1 MKKAIS
7 YSLFGYNQER
17 NKDSFDFNSYLRGLL
32 INVKCQTLIYP
43 DWEIVVNTD
52 ANTYNGF
59 KNLFDL
65 LPIKLLINE
74 SVEPL
79 TKSMLWRMKPIWL
92 KENDNFVY
100 SHIICRDLDSPLTLR
115 ERKCVEEWIINNS
128 VIHAITD
135 SISHNIPMLGG
146 MVGFK
151 PSEFVKAT
159 NYANFEEMFIDI
171 DYDFD
176 IKGKDQELLCSN
188 IYPIFNKN
196 EIYIDGELKPSIIQH
211 YLKGHP
217 NTNLKGYRNIVP
229 EWVEMGLDLSMEE
242 SNEICGHIG
251 SAGWYE
257 PKINVFLTK
266 HTDKI
271 QHIIEIEKK
280 FADIFWWAK
289 EIYN

>member
-32 INVKCQTLIYP
+32 INLKCQALIYP
-43 DWEIVVNTD
+43 DWEIVLNTD
-52 ANTYNGF
+52 KETYNGL
-59 KNLFDL
+59 KDLFDL
-65 LPIKLLINE
+65 LPIKILINE
-74 SVEPL
+74 EVEPL

-92 KENDNFVY
+92 KENDQFIY

-115 ERKCVEEWIINNS
+115 ERKCVEEWIIDNS
-128 VIHAITD
+128 IVHAITD
-135 SISHNIPMLGG
+135 SISHNIPMMGG

-151 PSEFVKAT
+151 PKEFIEAT
-159 NYANFEEMFIDI
+159 SYTTFEEMFADI
-171 DYDFD
+171 PYDFD
-176 IKGKDQELLCSN
+176 IKGTDQELLCRH
-188 IYPIFNKN
+188 IYPIFCRN
-196 EIYIDGELKPSIIQH
+196 EVPINGVYFPSIMQH
-211 YLKGHP
+211 YLKGYP
-217 NTNLKGYRNIVP
+217 NTNLKGFRNIVP
-229 EWVEMGLDLSMEE
+229 EWINVGLDLSMEE

-257 PKINVFLTK
+257 PKINVFLTRHK
-266 HTDKI
+266 EKI

-280 FADIFWWAK
+280 FTDIFWWAK